1 MSRWALRSNQ
11 KYGKKGSGKRMTA
24 TVKAYLEGYFLA
36 GNVNKTDRMSA
47 KDMVIQLQDL
57 AKEGEIQFD
66 DIPEIKTVEGW
77 IARYSANLRKN
88 YAAQRVAENNISGN
102 RQNETL
108 NQVTQPY
115 NNNNKTN
122 LNNTTNSVDSHRNAM
137 ETSEPRNKRLQYEK
151 DKKVRSNI
159 KRQKK

>member
-1 MSRWALRSNQ
+1 MSGWALRSNQ

-66 DIPEIKTVEGW
+66 DIPEIKTVE
-77 IARYSANLRKN
+77 S
-88 YAAQRVAENNISGN
+88 
-102 RQNETL
+102 
-108 NQVTQPY
+108 
-115 NNNNKTN
+115 
-122 LNNTTNSVDSHRNAM
+122 
-137 ETSEPRNKRLQYEK
+137 
-151 DKKVRSNI
+151 
-159 KRQKK
+159 